1 MSDVLGYENFCSA
14 CKGSRTENEEL
25 VCKDK
30 EGKLYGLPVKA
41 VLMAPCF
48 KPKKLK
54 FNSTGGMR
62 K

>member
-1 MSDVLGYENFCSA
+1 MKIFVLPAKVAGLKMKNWYA
-14 CKGSRTENEEL
+14 KIKR
-25 VCKDK
+25 
-30 EGKLYGLPVKA
+30 GKFYGLPVKA

-54 FNSTGGMR
+54 FDSTGGMR

>member
-1 MSDVLGYENFCSA
+1 MMCWVMKIFVLPAKVAGLKMKNWYA
-14 CKGSRTENEEL
+14 KIKR
-25 VCKDK
+25 
-30 EGKLYGLPVKA
+30 GKFYGLPVKA

-54 FNSTGGMR
+54 FDSTGGMR